1 MPYRTKEERQKARQN
16 EVKRVKENRVIA
28 GFVFHKYPAI
38 YNKAKALHTALDQLY
53 PGKHD
58 LRRTQEY
65 ERAVGKET
73 GRYKYLERCTVTT
86 NSPVA
91 QDQPPVA
98 QDQPPVAQDQPPVA
112 QDQPPVAQD
121 QPPVAQDQPPVAQDQ
136 PPVAQ
141 DQPPVAQDQPPVAQD
156 QPPVAQDH
164 SPVAQDQQPV
174 TQGHSPV
181 AQDQAPVAQDQSP
194 VAPHNSPV
202 AQDQAPVVP
211 ENLHGTIPLIQDEI
225 IDNIVSQLMEEP
237 DIATFF
243 NNIETDTVFDQ
254 FEVEINNELTPLEKE
269 LM

>member
-98 QDQPPVAQDQPPVA
+98 QDQPPMPVA

-202 AQDQAPVVP
+202 AQDQAPMVP

-254 FEVEINNELTPLEKE
+254 FEVEINNELTPLGKE